1 MEPFVNKIT
10 LTDENG
16 TYTIECA
23 CGPTVD
29 DFVDRLIVPVL
40 LAAGY
45 HRDSISKIIDLD

>member
-1 MEPFVNKIT
+1 MESFVNKIV

-16 TYTIECA
+16 TYTIECV
-23 CGPTVD
+23 CGPTVND
-29 DFVDRLIVPVL
+29 AVDRLVVPVL